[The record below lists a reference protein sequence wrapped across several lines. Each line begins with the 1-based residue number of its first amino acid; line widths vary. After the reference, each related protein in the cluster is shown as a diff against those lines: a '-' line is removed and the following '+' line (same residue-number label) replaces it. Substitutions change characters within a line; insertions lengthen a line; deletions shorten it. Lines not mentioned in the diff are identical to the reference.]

1 MPDSPHPDELTFK
14 IHPAGGGSEVP
25 AAMLVQSL
33 TTLQELIHLFALQ
46 EEGRTVR
53 QRLRL
58 PAELVNKYVLC
69 CRPPVTG
76 SFALG
81 GRVANLSEDL
91 LAPGK
96 IASVMR
102 VFHGFNRAAV
112 QGDLD
117 ELVKLVPD
125 SRIRARA
132 LSCVVSLSPPA
143 GSGHRCELFNGAGPG
158 VVLDEAVAVRLGKL
172 LQSAEERAEIQTVTG
187 RLEAISFSERKLTIN
202 YAPKG
207 RWLECSYDESIEP
220 MLLENRRDLI
230 QVTGRVIMDDENH
243 PKKIVEVEQVR
254 DLDLSPFVL
263 GEFKATNFGLKPQR
277 HLQLQP
283 VLSENQQLV
292 CLDHASWGL
301 DVFAAT
307 RSQLFEELTEQLLML
322 WIEYARETDDL
333 LSQPAIQVKR
343 QLLADWQEVSLA

>member
-1 MPDSPHPDELTFK
+1 
-14 IHPAGGGSEVP
+14 
-25 AAMLVQSL
+25 
-33 TTLQELIHLFALQ
+33 
-46 EEGRTVR
+46 
-53 QRLRL
+53 
-58 PAELVNKYVLC
+58 
-69 CRPPVTG
+69 
-76 SFALG
+76 
-81 GRVANLSEDL
+81 
-91 LAPGK
+91 
-96 IASVMR
+96 
-102 VFHGFNRAAV
+102 
-112 QGDLD
+112 
-117 ELVKLVPD
+117 
-125 SRIRARA
+125 
-132 LSCVVSLSPPA
+132 
-143 GSGHRCELFNGAGPG
+143 
-158 VVLDEAVAVRLGKL
+158 
-172 LQSAEERAEIQTVTG
+172 
-187 RLEAISFSERKLTIN
+187 
-202 YAPKG
+202 
-207 RWLECSYDESIEP
+207 